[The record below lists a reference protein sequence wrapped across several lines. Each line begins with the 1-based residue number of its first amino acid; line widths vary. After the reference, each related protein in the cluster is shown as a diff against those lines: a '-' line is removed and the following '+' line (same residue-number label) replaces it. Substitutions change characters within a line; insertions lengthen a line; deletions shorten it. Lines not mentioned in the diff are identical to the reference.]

1 MKNEEVRMKNE
12 EPPCRVFAALTCRGA
27 AGFFILHFSF
37 FIFFMAGSAKADGG
51 NVLDRIIRLA
61 GMKGTVYALLGKVSE
76 LSGYL
81 FIYDSKVINNDS
93 IVRVRKQE
101 CSVRQA
107 IHKITGNRHLELK
120 VLGNHIL
127 ITRAA
132 ERELVKE
139 TELLPSRPVY
149 STIAGVLLDKETGE
163 PIVCASVIAQGTSLG
178 NITNQNGE
186 FRLNLPDSLRH
197 CKLSF
202 SHLGYVGQMVEASAL
217 EGRSNVLSLEPK
229 VISLQE
235 VLIRLVEPKRLLRE
249 MIEHRDKNYSASPV
263 YLTTF
268 YREGIQLKNKFQS
281 LTEAVFKVYK
291 SPAMEPE
298 LKDQVKLLKMS
309 KIDNREQTDS
319 VFAKISS
326 GVEACLLLDIMKNLP
341 DFLSLESN
349 EELYTYT
356 SGDIVSVD
364 DRIANV
370 VYFEQRHGVREPLFC
385 GELYIDSENSAL
397 LRARFEIH
405 PRYVK
410 AATRLFVIRQAPKIR
425 LTTDKIVYTISYR
438 PWHGTYYV
446 HHIRGDL
453 YFKMKRK
460 RLLFSNPTL
469 YTWFEMVTCR
479 IDEKNVTRFPRA
491 ERLPVHTVFAET
503 YFKYD
508 ANFWGDS
515 NVIPL
520 EEELGKIIEKV
531 ALKIEQTEAP

>member
-1 MKNEEVRMKNE
+1 MNSMK
-12 EPPCRVFAALTCRGA
+12 C
-27 AGFFILHFSF
+27 FILHLPL
-37 FIFFMAGSAKADGG
+37 FIFFLAGSARADGG
-51 NVLDRIIRLA
+51 DVLDRIVRLP
-61 GMKGTVYALLGKVSE
+61 GMKGTGYALLGKVSE
-76 LSGYL
+76 QSGYL
-81 FIYDSKVINNDS
+81 FIYDSKVIHNDS
-93 IVRVRKQE
+93 VGRVRKQE

-107 IHKITGNRHLELK
+107 IHRITGSRNLELK

-132 ERELVKE
+132 ERKSMEE
-139 TELLPSRPVY
+139 TVPLPPRPAY
-149 STIAGVLLDKETGE
+149 STIAGILLDKETGE
-163 PIVCASVIAQGTSLG
+163 PVVSASVIAQGTSLG

-186 FRLNLPDSLRH
+186 
-197 CKLSF
+197 
-202 SHLGYVGQMVEASAL
+202 
-217 EGRSNVLSLEPK
+217 
-229 VISLQE
+229 
-235 VLIRLVEPKRLLRE
+235 LVEPKKLLRE
-249 MIEHRDKNYSASPV
+249 MIEHRDRNCSTSPV

-268 YREGIQLKNKFQS
+268 YREGVQLKNKFQS

-291 SPAMEPE
+291 SPTMEPGQ
-298 LKDQVKLLKMS
+298 KDQVKLLKMS

-319 VFAKISS
+319 VLAKISS
-326 GVEACLLLDIMKNLP
+326 GVEACLQLDIMKNLP
-341 DFLSLESN
+341 DFLLLESG

-364 DRIANV
+364 DRTANV
-370 VYFEQRHGVREPLFC
+370 VYFEQKRGVKEPLFC

-425 LTTDKIVYTISYR
+425 LTTEKLVYTVSYK
-438 PWHGTYYV
+438 PWNGTYYV

-460 RLLFSNPTL
+460 RMLFSNPTL

-479 IDEKNVTRFPRA
+479 IDGENVTRFPRA
-491 ERLPVHTVFAET
+491 ERLPVHTVFSET
-503 YFKYD
+503 DFKYD
-508 ANFWGDS
+508 ADFWGDF

-531 ALKIEQTEAP
+531 SLKIEQTEAP